1 MHDMIQK
8 AQLDAIRKDMPVFKA
23 GDTIIVNYRIIEGDK
38 ERIQPFQGVVIQK
51 KHFGINTTITVRKI
65 SGGIGVERIF
75 PLNSPKIDSIEVKKR
90 GRVRRARIFYLREL
104 SGKKSRIK
112 EEKVKVAATE

>member
-1 MHDMIQK
+1 MHDIIKK
-8 AQLDAIRKDMPVFKA
+8 AQLDAIRKDIPDFKA
-23 GDTIIVNYRIIEGDK
+23 GDTIVVNYKIVEGDK

-51 KHFGINTTITVRKI
+51 KNVGMTTTITVRKI

-75 PLNSPKIDSIEVKKR
+75 PLNSPRIDSIEVKKR

-112 EEKVKVAATE
+112 EEKIKAVTE